1 MVCKVLPLHCA
12 FRKISRQVGEA
23 FSGTEIPD
31 MCNWRSG
38 TRSTYKRGARE
49 REI

>member
-23 FSGTEIPD
+23 FSGAEIPD
-31 MCNWRSG
+31 MCKLASG
-38 TRSTYKRGARE
+38 KWHKKHL
-49 REI
+49 